1 MELTGPRNYLFPWPH
16 PFYAPS
22 LGLFGSKATHK
33 LKKEI
38 NKMYG
43 SMGAERLMTTA
54 TNSQPDTVQPEPPIF
69 LLAQLDTLE
78 MLSVQLAETLRSTE
92 YHTSL
97 FFETASEETGTA
109 KAVLANAPPSERL
122 KILVETIGL
131 CSEIAARNRKAISRI
146 F

>member
-1 MELTGPRNYLFPWPH
+1 MVSNTF
-16 PFYAPS
+16 APS
-22 LGLFGSKATHK
+22 LGLLGSKETHK
-33 LKKEI
+33 LNKEI
-38 NKMYG
+38 NKMYASQVAESSI
-43 SMGAERLMTTA
+43 SML
-54 TNSQPDTVQPEPPIF
+54 TNSQPQPDIVEPPIF

-97 FFETASEETGTA
+97 FFETASEETSTA

-131 CSEIAARNRKAISRI
+131 CSEIAARNRQAISRI

>member
-1 MELTGPRNYLFPWPH
+1 MVSNTF
-16 PFYAPS
+16 APS
-22 LGLFGSKATHK
+22 LGLLGSKETHK
-33 LKKEI
+33 LNKEI
-38 NKMYG
+38 NKMYASQVAESSI
-43 SMGAERLMTTA
+43 SML
-54 TNSQPDTVQPEPPIF
+54 TNSQPQPDIVEPPIF

-97 FFETASEETGTA
+97 FFETASEETSTA

>member
-1 MELTGPRNYLFPWPH
+1 MVSNTF
-16 PFYAPS
+16 APS
-22 LGLFGSKATHK
+22 LGLLGSKETHE
-33 LKKEI
+33 LNKEI
-38 NKMYG
+38 NKMY
-43 SMGAERLMTTA
+43 A
-54 TNSQPDTVQPEPPIF
+54 SQVSDCQISTCPPPHTSVDIAEPPIF

-97 FFETASEETGTA
+97 FFETASEETSTA